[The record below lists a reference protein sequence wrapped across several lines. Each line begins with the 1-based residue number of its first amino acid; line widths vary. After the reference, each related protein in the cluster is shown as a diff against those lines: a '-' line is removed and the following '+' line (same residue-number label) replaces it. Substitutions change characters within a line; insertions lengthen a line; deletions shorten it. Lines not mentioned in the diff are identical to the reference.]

1 VETDPGHGDSLY
13 NLAAAS
19 LMLGDPAS
27 AQKYVEQMKAHHLPV
42 DAQLLAAIQQQSG
55 ATPSEK

>member
-1 VETDPGHGDSLY
+1 
-13 NLAAAS
+13 
-19 LMLGDPAS
+19 MLGDPAS